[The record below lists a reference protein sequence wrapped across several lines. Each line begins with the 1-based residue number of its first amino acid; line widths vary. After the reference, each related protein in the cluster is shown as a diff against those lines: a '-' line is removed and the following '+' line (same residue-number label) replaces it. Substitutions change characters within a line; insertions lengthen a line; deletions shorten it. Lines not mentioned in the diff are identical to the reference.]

1 MPKGG
6 TPRNRSL
13 TLIAIEMVK
22 TIGIYQYNVKT
33 TMKLIFG
40 ADKTPHVMCQIEEE
54 ILSMVDAK
62 I

>member
-1 MPKGG
+1 M
-6 TPRNRSL
+6 
-13 TLIAIEMVK
+13 AK

-54 ILSMVDAK
+54 IFVQQLRQEIFYPYYIV
-62 I
+62 